1 MSLFGMFG
9 NLAFEALETLPK
21 KRVKPVAARRGESI
35 KSQKRMHGYVSRRGC
50 VRHLGGTLPA

>member
-21 KRVKPVAARRGESI
+21 KRVKPVAAWRGESI
-35 KSQKRMHGYVSRRGC
+35 KSQERMHGFASCRGC
-50 VRHLGGTLPA
+50 VAT